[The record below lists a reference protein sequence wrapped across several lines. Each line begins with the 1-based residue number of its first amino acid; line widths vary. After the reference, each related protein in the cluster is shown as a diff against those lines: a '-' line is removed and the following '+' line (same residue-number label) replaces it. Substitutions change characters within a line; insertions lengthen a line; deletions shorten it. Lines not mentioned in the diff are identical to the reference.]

1 MSFSYVISLTFLVLL
16 LVSIILYTILRK
28 KKNIV
33 DEAPGTIVASLLIL
47 LILFSLS
54 FVIAIPSA
62 LLYLVSLGV
71 NFLFG
76 EYITYDSFFS
86 LMTFSLLV
94 SIIVIFWSFIVLIIG
109 KGITFLLKVP
119 KWATYILEFFAS
131 WALIY
136 FSIKYV
142 LNLNIVEV
150 SIWGNGVLILSFFV
164 SFLYI
169 GLDIISSALD
179 QKNQDIEEEPPIQ

>member
-1 MSFSYVISLTFLVLL
+1 MSFSYVILLTFLILL
-16 LVSIILYTILRK
+16 LVSIILYTFLRK
-28 KKNIV
+28 KNV
-33 DEAPGTIVASLLIL
+33 LDEPPGAIAAISFIL

-54 FVIAIPSA
+54 FVIVLPTFMF
-62 LLYLVSLGV
+62 YLVSLGV

-86 LMTFSLLV
+86 LITFSLLI
-94 SIIVIFWSFIVLIIG
+94 SIIVIFWSFIVLFAG
-109 KGITFLLKVP
+109 KGIIFLLKVP
-119 KWATYILEFFAS
+119 KWITYILEFFAS

-142 LNLNIVEV
+142 LNMEIVEV

-179 QKNQDIEEEPPIQ
+179 QKNQNIEEEPPIQ

>member
-16 LVSIILYTILRK
+16 LVSIIFYTFLRK
-28 KKNIV
+28 KNVV
-33 DEAPGTIVASLLIL
+33 DEPPGAIVAVLLIL
-47 LILFSLS
+47 LICFSLS
-54 FVIAIPSA
+54 FVIAIPTFM
-62 LLYLVSLGV
+62 LYLVSLGV

-86 LMTFSLLV
+86 LVTFSLLV
-94 SIIVIFWSFIVLIIG
+94 SIVVIFWSFIVLFIG
-109 KGITFLLKVP
+109 KGIIFLLKVP
-119 KWATYILEFFAS
+119 KWITYILEFFAS

-142 LNLNIVEV
+142 LNMEIIEV
-150 SIWGNGVLILSFFV
+150 SIWGNGILILSFFV

-179 QKNQDIEEEPPIQ
+179 QKNQQIEEDPPIQ

>member
-1 MSFSYVISLTFLVLL
+1 MSFSYVISLTFLILL
-16 LVSIILYTILRK
+16 LVSIILYTFFR

-33 DEAPGTIVASLLIL
+33 DEAPGAIAAVLLIL
-47 LILFSLS
+47 LIFFSLS
-54 FVIAIPSA
+54 LVIVLPTAM
-62 LLYLVSLGV
+62 LYLVSLGV

-86 LMTFSLLV
+86 LITFSLLV
-94 SIIVIFWSFIVLIIG
+94 SIIVIFWSFIVLFIG

-119 KWATYILEFFAS
+119 KWITYILEFFAS

-136 FSIKYV
+136 FTIKYV
-142 LNLNIVEV
+142 LNLKIIEV

-179 QKNQDIEEEPPIQ
+179 QKNQNIEEEPPIH

>member
-16 LVSIILYTILRK
+16 LVSIILYTILR

>member
-1 MSFSYVISLTFLVLL
+1 MSFSYVISLTFLILL
-16 LVSIILYTILRK
+16 LVSIILYTFFRK
-28 KKNIV
+28 KNVV
-33 DEAPGTIVASLLIL
+33 DEAPGAIAAVLLIL
-47 LILFSLS
+47 LIFFSLS
-54 FVIAIPSA
+54 FVIALPTVM
-62 LLYLVSLGV
+62 LYLVSLGV

-86 LMTFSLLV
+86 LITFSLLV
-94 SIIVIFWSFIVLIIG
+94 SIIVIFWSFIVLFIG
-109 KGITFLLKVP
+109 KGIIFLLKVP
-119 KWATYILEFFAS
+119 IWMIYILEFFAS

-142 LNLNIVEV
+142 LNLEKIEV

-169 GLDIISSALD
+169 GLDIISSAID
-179 QKNQDIEEEPPIQ
+179 QKNQKNIEE

>member
-1 MSFSYVISLTFLVLL
+1 MSFSYVISLTFLILL
-16 LVSIILYTILRK
+16 LVSIILYTFLRK
-28 KKNIV
+28 KNVV
-33 DEAPGTIVASLLIL
+33 DEAPGAIAAVLLIL
-47 LILFSLS
+47 LIFFSLS
-54 FVIAIPSA
+54 FIIALPTVM
-62 LLYLVSLGV
+62 LYLVSLGV

-86 LMTFSLLV
+86 LITFSLLV
-94 SIIVIFWSFIVLIIG
+94 SIIVIFWSFIVLFIG
-109 KGITFLLKVP
+109 KGIIFLLKVP
-119 KWATYILEFFAS
+119 IWMIYILEFFAS

-142 LNLNIVEV
+142 LNLEKIEV

-169 GLDIISSALD
+169 GLDIISSAID
-179 QKNQDIEEEPPIQ
+179 QKNQKNIEE

>member
-1 MSFSYVISLTFLVLL
+1 MEVFMSFSYVISLTFLILL
-16 LVSIILYTILRK
+16 LVSIILYTFFRK
-28 KKNIV
+28 KNVV
-33 DEAPGTIVASLLIL
+33 DEAPGAIAAVLLIL
-47 LILFSLS
+47 LIFFSLS
-54 FVIAIPSA
+54 FVIALPTVM
-62 LLYLVSLGV
+62 LYLVSLGV

-86 LMTFSLLV
+86 LITFSLLV
-94 SIIVIFWSFIVLIIG
+94 SIIVIFWSFIVLFIG
-109 KGITFLLKVP
+109 KGIIFLLKVP
-119 KWATYILEFFAS
+119 IWMIYILEFFAS

-142 LNLNIVEV
+142 LNLEKIEV

-169 GLDIISSALD
+169 GLDIISSAID
-179 QKNQDIEEEPPIQ
+179 QKNQKNIEE